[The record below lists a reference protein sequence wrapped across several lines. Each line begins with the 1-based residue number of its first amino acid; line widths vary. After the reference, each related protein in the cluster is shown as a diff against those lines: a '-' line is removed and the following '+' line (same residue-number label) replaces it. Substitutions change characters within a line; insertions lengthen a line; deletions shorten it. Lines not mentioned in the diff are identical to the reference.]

1 MSSGEYI
8 FSRRVKIR
16 FMNTGMGGVRQLGLA
31 MSMSS
36 ISNIPEVAKWNELS
50 YVITH
55 LSAFWDKEAVLSTAP
70 TYGPAVQ
77 NRI

>member
-1 MSSGEYI
+1 
-8 FSRRVKIR
+8 
-16 FMNTGMGGVRQLGLA
+16 MNTGWGESGLYTRWRRELGLA

-36 ISNIPEVAKWNELS
+36 MSNIPEVAEWNELS

-70 TYGPAVQ
+70 TYGPAAH